1 MSAWIDE
8 MGYLP
13 LDQVA
18 TSFLSQL
25 VSQRYTKGP
34 ILDRRLHRWTTV
46 NSRDESYR
54 LKDKRRAGVFTIPSA
69 KGRK

>member
-1 MSAWIDE
+1 

-18 TSFLSQL
+18 TSFLFQL

-46 NSRDESYR
+46 NIRGESSR

-69 KGRK
+69 KGSE